1 MVSTIA
7 SSDDLSLPNAC
18 ARSGSFH
25 TSGDSSSRTTS
36 TKRSD
41 LRS

>member
-7 SSDDLSLPNAC
+7 SSEERSLPSAC
-18 ARSGSFH
+18 ARSGSFQ

>member
-1 MVSTIA
+1 MVSTMA
-7 SSDDLSLPNAC
+7 SSEARSLPNAC

-41 LRS
+41 LWS